1 MFGSPPLEIPENL
14 AARDYFALGTWYEEL
29 RQRTLARR
37 AYERVIELAP
47 GDAQALEAKRIVESR
62 LNSIEVPQS
71 VVDSLFRAELQIA
84 FRPTQSKDLVEKV
97 LQDYP
102 MYDLAHRLLAQL
114 HLNAGAIHECL
125 KETET
130 TLSINPSNIEALTLM
145 ARVQAVEFNYP
156 IAFDYVR
163 KALALSPEN
172 EELRLLRRSIES
184 LMAVEDEICPV
195 EEQVHVLYKRLRG
208 LTSKTFSQ

>member
-1 MFGSPPLEIPENL
+1 MFGSPPPEIPENL

-47 GDAQALEAKRIVESR
+47 GDAQALEAKRIIESR
-62 LNSIEVPQS
+62 LNSLEVPQS
-71 VVDSLFRAELQIA
+71 VVDSLFKAELQIA
-84 FRPTQSKDLVEKV
+84 FRPAQSKDLVEKV

-114 HLNAGAIHECL
+114 HLAAGTTQECL

-130 TLSINPSNIEALTLM
+130 ALSINPNNIEALILM
-145 ARVQAVEFNYP
+145 ARVQAVEFNYA

-163 KALALSPEN
+163 RALALSPEN

-195 EEQVHVLYKRLRG
+195 EEQVNVLYKRLRG
-208 LTSKTFSQ
+208 LTSKTSN